1 MKTSFRNRYRQQGY
15 ILVVLLLFVALLSI
29 GLLATVERIDFEIK
43 RDREE
48 ELIHRGVQYS
58 RAIRRFIKTVG
69 RYPVSVEELEGK
81 NDIRF
86 LRRRYKDPI
95 TGKDFHFLHMEDVAY
110 MSAPALK
117 PSIKGATL
125 QTPLQQIAGGP
136 DTSGPNTGSDG
147 DESSRR
153 EEANQVR
160 DPSVPDPEGDGSDK
174 PTVPEEKPDE
184 SLNVS
189 PIVGVASIS
198 NGQTIREF
206 HGQNRY
212 NQWLFIYN
220 PSTDR
225 NGILTSPDQ
234 PKLNRTAQNGAQG
247 SGQQTEQAATL
258 KDPGSEQPN
267 PQ

>member
-1 MKTSFRNRYRQQGY
+1 MKIVFRNPCRQQGY
-15 ILVVLLLFVALLSI
+15 VLVVLLLFVALLSI
-29 GLLATVERIDFEIK
+29 GLLATVEKIDFQIK

-69 RYPVSVEELEGK
+69 RYPVSIEELEGK

-86 LRRRYKDPI
+86 LRKRYKDPI

-110 MSAPALK
+110 MSAPGLK
-117 PSIKGATL
+117 PAIKGAAL
-125 QTPLQQIAGGP
+125 QTPPQPIVGAPEVGEPNAG
-136 DTSGPNTGSDG
+136 SGGE
-147 DESSRR
+147 ESSRR
-153 EEANQVR
+153 EEANRVS

-174 PTVPEEKPDE
+174 PTVPEEMQDE

-225 NGILTSPDQ
+225 NGILTTPDQ
-234 PKLNRTAQNGAQG
+234 PLLNRTAQTAAQG
-247 SGQQTEQAATL
+247 NGQETEQAATL
-258 KDPGSEQPN
+258 KDPTSEQPN